1 MTAVRLLYTTAIR
14 LYSLGAQAA
23 ACLGH
28 AKAKQWVEGRRVFRL
43 AQRQNVVEPDETQA
57 EQWIWFHAASLGEFE
72 QGRPV
77 IEALK
82 ESQPQFKILLSFFS
96 PSGYEIRKNYP
107 LADEVLYLP
116 SDTPRHAS
124 EWVHRHHFVAAF
136 FIKYEFWFNYMR
148 ALKEA
153 DIPLFYI
160 SLILKPDSYFFQWY
174 GSWFRKQLQTVSHF
188 FVQDETTSK
197 LLKNSGFDNVTIC
210 GDTRFDRVAAI
221 AQQAKPFPEIERFI
235 KGRKCIIA
243 GSTWP
248 PDEQLL
254 ASFMSQLPDDY
265 CLIIAPHDV
274 SASHVSKIKAMFP
287 ESVCYTDLDS
297 EQTSKILIVNT
308 IGILNQLYQYARCV
322 YIGGGFGV
330 RYTENDPVSDIPARI
345 REVADHL
352 NAALEEHD
360 FALDAVF
367 MEPGRSIAGDS
378 GITLYTTGGVKEVK
392 GYLNY
397 ITVDGGMTDNPRF
410 ALYGSKYTV
419 LNASRAGEPATYE
432 CTVAGRCCESGDRIA
447 ENVMIAKPER
457 GDIIA
462 VLTTGAYNYAMSSN
476 YNRVPKPAIVMVSGG
491 SSRLAV
497 RRESFEDMMKNE
509 L

>member
-1 MTAVRLLYTTAIR
+1 MRLLYTTAIR

-28 AKAKQWVEGRRVFRL
+28 AKAKQWVEGRRVFFQ

-116 SDTPRHAS
+116 SDTPRHAT

-174 GSWFRKQLQTVSHF
+174 GSWFRKQLRTVSHF

-197 LLKNSGFDNVTIC
+197 LLKNSGFNNVTVC

-254 ASFMSQLPDDY
+254 ACFLPQLPDDY

-287 ESVCYTDLDS
+287 ESVC
-297 EQTSKILIVNT
+297 
-308 IGILNQLYQYARCV
+308 
-322 YIGGGFGV
+322 
-330 RYTENDPVSDIPARI
+330 
-345 REVADHL
+345 
-352 NAALEEHD
+352 
-360 FALDAVF
+360 
-367 MEPGRSIAGDS
+367 
-378 GITLYTTGGVKEVK
+378 
-392 GYLNY
+392 
-397 ITVDGGMTDNPRF
+397 
-410 ALYGSKYTV
+410 
-419 LNASRAGEPATYE
+419 
-432 CTVAGRCCESGDRIA
+432 
-447 ENVMIAKPER
+447 
-457 GDIIA
+457 
-462 VLTTGAYNYAMSSN
+462 
-476 YNRVPKPAIVMVSGG
+476 
-491 SSRLAV
+491 
-497 RRESFEDMMKNE
+497 
-509 L
+509 